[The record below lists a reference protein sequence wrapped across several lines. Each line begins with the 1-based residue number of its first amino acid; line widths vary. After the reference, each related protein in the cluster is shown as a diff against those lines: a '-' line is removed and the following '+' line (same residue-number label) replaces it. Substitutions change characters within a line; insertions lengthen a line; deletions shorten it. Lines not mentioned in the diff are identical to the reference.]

1 MESLFV
7 PLTFV
12 RRSTCASHVCPTP
25 TRPICGHAALS
36 LSLSPPPSFCFE
48 TNNDDR
54 WWCAKVQR
62 FRFLTWTFYL
72 SRHFECLPPIW
83 ISLLTQRESI
93 VDSWAHCRRR
103 GYFLF
108 SETTAPP
115 CRRRKRHE
123 YGHGKKNIR
132 LDFPLR
138 AVVSPSSAMV
148 PRLACLNTWPNSAPS
163 PELLAPRILK
173 SENSGPNKTYPLF
186 STPDSGGF
194 LFANLDF

>member
-1 MESLFV
+1 MFAQPQRALFV
-7 PLTFV
+7 ATPLY
-12 RRSTCASHVCPTP
+12 R
-25 TRPICGHAALS
+25 
-36 LSLSPPPSFCFE
+36 
-48 TNNDDR
+48 
-54 WWCAKVQR
+54 
-62 FRFLTWTFYL
+62 YL
-72 SRHFECLPPIW
+72 CLPLQAFASKQTTTTGGGAPKFRGF
-83 ISLLTQRESI
+83 ISSLGRFIYRDTSSTR
-93 VDSWAHCRRR
+93 CRF
-103 GYFLF
+103 GFLF
-108 SETTAPP
+108 SLSANPLLI
-115 CRRRKRHE
+115 H
-123 YGHGKKNIR
+123 GHIVAAEAIFSFLRQPLHPAAAANATNMGTVKKNIR